1 MDTAPEGREETN
13 AMVVAKPIAPT
24 AAGLLNQIRPYWRSK
39 SLIERVERLVEVDLG
54 SACQRLLNA
63 AFEDLREKIV
73 IAGMDLAQDAA
84 NAYKLPPV
92 TRPDDVL
99 DSYSNT
105 NILDLAYYMGLMTK
119 PEWRRLRR
127 SYEIRRDLEH
137 EDDEYEAQ
145 LEDYVYVF
153 KTSIEIV
160 LSRDP
165 VELLRVDDVRE
176 LIESPEQATPSADF
190 LEDYGKAPA
199 PRQQVIMS
207 LLVSTVLDA
216 NRLELVR
223 KNAYDAVRAFGPQT
237 RREVKLELAEQAQSR
252 AKRRPLTPAEMKVAN
267 AADFLPY
274 LRRGNVDA
282 SFEAYAKRLAQVSPR
297 WDAYLQHDDVLDDLE
312 DLGGLSLCPQGPRLL
327 ILEWLILC
335 YIGERGGYGTYGR
348 NRPVFYSD
356 VAAPRIE
363 RIIRGSANLRADF
376 EQVAKSDAIQDAISD
391 KYAQRRLDDLA
402 DLVVT

>member
-1 MDTAPEGREETN
+1 MDTAPEGPEETN
-13 AMVVAKPIAPT
+13 AMVVAKPIVPT

-39 SLIERVERLVEVDLG
+39 SLIGRVERLVEVDLG

-176 LIESPEQATPSADF
+176 LIESPDQATPSADF

-199 PRQQVIMS
+199 PRQQVIMR

-267 AADFLPY
+267 AAGFLPY
-274 LRRGNVDA
+274 LRRANVDA

-297 WDAYLQHDDVLDDLE
+297 WDAYLQHEDVLDDLE

-391 KYAQRRLDDLA
+391 KYVQRRLDDLA